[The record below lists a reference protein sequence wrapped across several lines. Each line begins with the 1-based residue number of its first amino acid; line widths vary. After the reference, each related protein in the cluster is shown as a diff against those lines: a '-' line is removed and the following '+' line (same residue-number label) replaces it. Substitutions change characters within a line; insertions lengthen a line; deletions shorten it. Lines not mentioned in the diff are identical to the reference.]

1 MSENTEA
8 MHPQILLSSREELI
22 LYSLSRFDLILSRQA
37 EGKGGD
43 AIDIVL
49 GVLIDRD
56 ANVAEGAELAPY
68 RLFDVAFILGMT
80 PQALGEII
88 APMEKYGLITLTI
101 DEEWPE
107 NPIIDMTDAG
117 RERGAIIVEIRHG
130 FAERMLEPLS
140 EEQRDQLENAL
151 RILNESFDPY
161 IQENPVPEYF
171 AEEEAPAEE

>member
-80 PQALGEII
+80 PQDLGAII

-140 EEQRDQLENAL
+140 EEQREQLESAL

-161 IQENPVPEYF
+161 VQENPAEEYV